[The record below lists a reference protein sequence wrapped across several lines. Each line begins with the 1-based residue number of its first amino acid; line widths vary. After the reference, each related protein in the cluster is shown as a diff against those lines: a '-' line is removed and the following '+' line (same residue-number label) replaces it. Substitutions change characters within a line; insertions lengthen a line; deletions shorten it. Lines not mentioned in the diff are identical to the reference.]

1 LCINRREESEKMTEK
16 LVIGIYHDVQGDLY
30 RIQADIDPKENAM
43 LYLLFAEAQRDI
55 LNRMRPVYRRKK

>member
-1 LCINRREESEKMTEK
+1 MTEK